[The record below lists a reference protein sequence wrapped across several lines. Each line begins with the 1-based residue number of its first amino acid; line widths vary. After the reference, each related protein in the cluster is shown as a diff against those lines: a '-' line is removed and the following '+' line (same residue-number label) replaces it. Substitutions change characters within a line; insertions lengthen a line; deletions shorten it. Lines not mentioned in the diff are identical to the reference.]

1 MAKSIQTRIRT
12 TTRRKQ
18 GGVTSLVK
26 GSRSFCITPKGTRK
40 VIHFTEEQAK
50 QEKARMQKERGVQV
64 RVYQC
69 DTCKLWHVTTQLSK
83 KNNRRELY

>member
-1 MAKSIQTRIRT
+1 M
-12 TTRRKQ
+12 
-18 GGVTSLVK
+18 TSLVK

-69 DTCKLWHVTTQLSK
+69 GTCKLWHVTTQPSR
-83 KNNRRELY
+83 KNKRRELI